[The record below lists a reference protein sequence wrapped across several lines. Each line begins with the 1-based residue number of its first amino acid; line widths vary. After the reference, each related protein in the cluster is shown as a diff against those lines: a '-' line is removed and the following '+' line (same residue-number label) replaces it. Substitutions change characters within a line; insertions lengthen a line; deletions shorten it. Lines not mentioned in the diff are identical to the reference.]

1 MLGCGAVGFFSTRD
15 FTFVARLEVFVLPF
29 NLAARGF
36 DANFSLSLTASRSF
50 FLPPIPLGFLAF
62 DPCILSN
69 KDLSFR
75 DGLPLPVVS

>member
-1 MLGCGAVGFFSTRD
+1 
-15 FTFVARLEVFVLPF
+15 
-29 NLAARGF
+29 
-36 DANFSLSLTASRSF
+36 LSLTASRSF

>member
-1 MLGCGAVGFFSTRD
+1 MLECGAVGFFCTRD
-15 FTFVARLEVFVLPF
+15 FPLEASLEVSVLPF

-69 KDLSFR
+69 KDLSLR
-75 DGLPLPVVS
+75 DELPLPVVS